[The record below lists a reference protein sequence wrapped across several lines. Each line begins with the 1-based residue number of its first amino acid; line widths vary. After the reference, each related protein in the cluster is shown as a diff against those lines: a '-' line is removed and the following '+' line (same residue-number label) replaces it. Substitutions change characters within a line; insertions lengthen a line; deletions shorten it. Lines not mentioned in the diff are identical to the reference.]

1 MQAIVHAADVQ
12 DRDGGAMLMAT
23 LFGLYPFLVKLYGKR
38 CSATLG
44 LSAPSGWV
52 VGLPIPRHQ
61 FVDAFLR
68 PAVDEACQQ
77 IRKIGLRIDAI
88 EFAGLD
94 Q

>member
-1 MQAIVHAADVQ
+1 MQ
-12 DRDGGAMLMAT
+12 DRPHFCPSYDVAAWVKELQENHGAP
-23 LFGLYPFLVKLYGKR
+23 GVKRKR

-44 LSAPSGWV
+44 RVSASGWV
-52 VGLPIPRHQ
+52 VGRPVPRHQ
-61 FVDAFLR
+61 FVDALLR

-77 IRKIGLRIDAI
+77 IGEIGLRIDAI